1 MAYDGYVGGAN
12 YPVLWV
18 MDNSPPDAETPPG
31 NGPYVLMTFT
41 VGDQVDALGPNPTD
55 AQITKAVS
63 DALVFLFDDPRA
75 AQFSEIKIHRWVP
88 SDPFVGGGPNTVF
101 TPGLLSSEAGKL
113 LNEPW
118 GDKIFFASSE
128 NTRTLNPSSRSR
140 TWHLLPPQRLPKYDA
155 YGVRD
160 KSFPPPY
167 RTNYSDMRRSLG
179 YMDGA
184 LESGR
189 YGANVVAKSLGLGY
203 DAALDADAEQ
213 AKVAPGN
220 ERPPLAVPD
229 AAAAAALMRS
239 VHDRLHAAAAAPG
252 GVATGASALYGAITG
267 AIVDAGHAADDDR
280 AGILAHL
287 KNFAAAIL
295 GHASA
300 SEVADADR
308 EHTDSIKATIA
319 SLEAKITKAL

>member
-1 MAYDGYVGGAN
+1 
-12 YPVLWV
+12 

-55 AQITKAVS
+55 AQITKAVT

-75 AQFSEIKIHRWVP
+75 AEFSEIKIHRWVP

-101 TPGLLSSEAGKL
+101 SPGLLSGEAGKL

-128 NTRTLNPSSRSR
+128 NTRTLHPSSPSR

-155 YGVRD
+155 HGVRD
-160 KSFPPPY
+160 KSVPPPY
-167 RTNYSDMRRSLG
+167 RTNYSDRRRSLG

-189 YGANVVAKSLGLGY
+189 YGANVVAKSLGLKY
-203 DAALDADAEQ
+203 DPALDADGSE
-213 AKVAPGN
+213 VAAPAS
-220 ERPPLAVPD
+220 ERPPLAIPD
-229 AAAAAALMRS
+229 AAAAAALLRS

-252 GVATGASALYGAITG
+252 GVPAGASALHTAIAG
-267 AIVDAGHAADDDR
+267 AIVDAGHAAADDR
-280 AGILAHL
+280 PGILAHL

-300 SEVADADR
+300 TEVADSNR